1 MIESLKLTQGL
12 SNVFYD
18 ISSFCMGKQFFKD
31 YPKTPFPRKEK
42 AIEYLRHLMEICG
55 ERVIFGSDYGSLS
68 IAEHLEL
75 VLRSWD

>member
-1 MIESLKLTQGL
+1 
-12 SNVFYD
+12 
-18 ISSFCMGKQFFKD
+18 MGKQFFKD
-31 YPKTPFPRKEK
+31 HPKTPFPRKDK

-75 VLRSWD
+75 VLEAGLKDDEIRNILYENANNIFKLGL